1 MDHQPA
7 ECREDP
13 ARPLVPAHALPSRD
27 REGAVGQLSGS
38 SVIKRLSYLWLPG
51 LLLYFGCL
59 IPATAQDFENIMSER
74 VATGMVYV
82 DGLTWSRD
90 GFLVF
95 SDALRK
101 TVYRLDPTGPPK
113 PTEENRNGAEG
124 LAYDAQF
131 RLYLCE
137 PALHRVVRMDRR
149 GKAEVLAEAYQGKK
163 FNGPNDIVVRKDGNV
178 YFTDP
183 AFVSGKET
191 RELDYNGIYRITPK
205 GELEVVAKWTTRP
218 NGITVS
224 GDGKSLFVTDSDR
237 RTLVA
242 FDLDGKGAASNQRD
256 LFGKI
261 PGIPGGIRT
270 DVNGRFYIAAKG
282 LGVYTREGKLV
293 HTFLPTEVITNCT
306 FGDSDMETL
315 YASARKAVYKI
326 RLGVKGAVQY

>member
-1 MDHQPA
+1 MSA
-7 ECREDP
+7 GFGRSVLLCL
-13 ARPLVPAHALPSRD
+13 AC
-27 REGAVGQLSGS
+27 LS
-38 SVIKRLSYLWLPG
+38 
-51 LLLYFGCL
+51 
-59 IPATAQDFENIMSER
+59 PATAQDFENIMSER

-82 DGLTWSRD
+82 DGITWSRD

-95 SDALRK
+95 SDVIRK

-137 PALHRVVRMDRR
+137 PALRRVVRMDRR
-149 GKAEVLAEAYQGKK
+149 GKAEVLAEGYQGKK

-183 AFVSGKET
+183 AFVSGGEA

-224 GDGKSLFVTDSDR
+224 GDGKSLFVTDADR

-306 FGDSDMETL
+306 FGDPDMETM